1 MDTFSN
7 YFLLANLTRLRALG
21 LRDHSKFSVII
32 PPYVTQLS
40 STQLNLIRLDSTWLN
55 WTSCVKQVL
64 HLVLGTQK
72 WKRFHSGSR
81 RGDSL
86 VKDLLERPLFE
97 GHLSPVC
104 GLFSTWPP
112 CDLKRIHTERE
123 APKYR
128 TWKAAAGPGYLMAS
142 ILGSVLW
149 LMQRH
154 CWKKR
159 HSSIRQGLSF
169 WMARVR
175 GAAVMASSLGNGWGH
190 PRKCNPRPLKS
201 TRV

>member
-1 MDTFSN
+1 MWHN
-7 YFLLANLTRLRALG
+7 
-21 LRDHSKFSVII
+21 SV
-32 PPYVTQLS
+32 
-40 STQLNLIRLDSTWLN
+40 QLNSTWLDLTQLDSTELPVSSK
-55 WTSCVKQVL
+55 SCTWFWGPRNERGFIL
-64 HLVLGTQK
+64 SL
-72 WKRFHSGSR
+72 

-86 VKDLLERPLFE
+86 VEDLLERPLFE

-112 CDLKRIHTERE
+112 CDLQRIHTEWE

-169 WMARVR
+169 WMTRVR

-190 PRKCNPRPLKS
+190 PRKCDPRPLKS